1 MGVGRRKSAVAAMV
15 VGAAG
20 LLVVQLGDPAH
31 AQQASSSVLPGT
43 ASAGAALV
51 GVVPQ
56 VSGLTLTT
64 TLGEADAAY
73 EEQEAQAKSGIVD
86 LGGLGYFLAGTDFCG
101 AKGLPL
107 SEQPQPLSADS
118 QNGAT
123 TRTQSVAGQG
133 AETVSVSPQPER
145 ASATTTPAIEVLPGV
160 LEVSGREEATVQ
172 YVAGTEQEA
181 DASVVEDV
189 AFLNGLVQ
197 LNGLTWTAS
206 RRAGGT
212 NESSVSFSLGQV
224 IINHV
229 PLDRSGLSTAAAV
242 ALVNDVIGVFGFT
255 ISLPAASSDPVNGSV
270 SMGPLVVQ
278 FSGSRVDRA
287 LLSPSVA
294 TITQLEAALAAQ
306 STPGTDCSQFRQLL
320 YNVGNNIAGDVN
332 LVLLMGQGAGGLF
345 LDLGG
350 ANASIESLP
359 AYANPFGS
367 PGLLRGLSPMPPSNV
382 TALTVSPT
390 SITAG
395 PSSSTAAGQAT
406 QGGVQATTPP
416 SIRGEVRGPSAGGGT
431 VSVAGV
437 VLCHTTSPAGSPG
450 CWRGLGSIAAGV
462 TVVAGVTLLAAEVVY
477 GRRRSRRRRRSY
489 A

>member
-294 TITQLEAALAAQ
+294 TITGHRLQPVPPASLQ
-306 STPGTDCSQFRQLL
+306 RRQQHRGRRQPGSVD
-320 YNVGNNIAGDVN
+320 
-332 LVLLMGQGAGGLF
+332 
-345 LDLGG
+345 
-350 ANASIESLP
+350 
-359 AYANPFGS
+359 
-367 PGLLRGLSPMPPSNV
+367 
-382 TALTVSPT
+382 
-390 SITAG
+390 G
-395 PSSSTAAGQAT
+395 P
-406 QGGVQATTPP
+406 
-416 SIRGEVRGPSAGGGT
+416 
-431 VSVAGV
+431 
-437 VLCHTTSPAGSPG
+437 
-450 CWRGLGSIAAGV
+450 
-462 TVVAGVTLLAAEVVY
+462 
-477 GRRRSRRRRRSY
+477 GRRRPVPGPGWGQRQHRVPARIRQSLRFAGLATGVKPNAAFERNCPYGLPHVDHGGAEFFNRSGASDPRRCPGDDASIHQRRSPRTISGRGHRVGSRRRVVPY
-489 A
+489 H